1 MTISEAVNL
10 VLEASVIMKGG
21 ETFIL
26 DMGERIKIIDL
37 AKNMIISSGLEP
49 KTINNKNGDI
59 EIKITGIRPGEK
71 IKEELT
77 INGYTEKTSH
87 PLINKAKEEF
97 NISKNFLNKIN
108 QLILLIENNQ
118 ENKALEIFNDLYKKI
133 TNIQ

>member
-1 MTISEAVNL
+1 
-10 VLEASVIMKGG
+10 MKGG

-49 KTINNKNGDI
+49 KSINNKNGDI

-77 INGYTEKTSH
+77 INGYIEKTSH
-87 PLINKAKEEF
+87 PLINIAREEV
-97 NISKNFLNKIN
+97 NISNNFLNNIN

>member
-26 DMGERIKIIDL
+26 DMGKRIKIIDL

-49 KTINNKNGDI
+49 KYLNNKKGNI

-77 INGYTEKTSH
+77 INGFKEKTAH
-87 PLINKAKEEF
+87 PLINVAR
-97 NISKNFLNKIN
+97 
-108 QLILLIENNQ
+108 
-118 ENKALEIFNDLYKKI
+118 
-133 TNIQ
+133 